1 MIRTSL
7 SLATVLFCVQLNA
20 QIPLTITEFDFAATP
35 LINIAVGDA
44 DANGRKDI
52 YVVAEGAQR
61 ITRLTNLGNGTAFTT
76 TNYLALTKQPESVG
90 VISLN
95 GGDDLYYTLEG
106 DMGMYTLYS
115 KDEWNAEK
123 KDGPVLLDTIG
134 GIEQA
139 HLKSFNY
146 PRLVLTSDTAG
157 DLHFVEI
164 INGSFNTI
172 FAISSYSINTSIT
185 PGVMSSFVRGDT
197 ITYFVP
203 DVPSGQLLK
212 GTVIWNSAINQLFY
226 QEPLEV
232 MDADLQHPV
241 ASFTY
246 TDLAGL
252 QMLFVLDTGTNE
264 IYKYV
269 FQGDSFVKTTIDAA
283 LTSPSLMSFGY
294 LDNDTLPDLVVADGN
309 NLWLLSNAPSRGL
322 QPELIM
328 SYDEPIGEFY
338 LADFNNDGID
348 DIVSVPVSRN
358 KVLVSRN
365 DILSGTQP
373 VESLPF
379 GYWPNPAR
387 QELYFN
393 PAQQPVWVK
402 IIAADG
408 RIYAPQIADGSIRLN
423 GIPAGVYLIQTG
435 LDSKVYVDKVSIQ
448 E

>member
-7 SLATVLFCVQLNA
+7 YLVTVLFCVQLNA

-164 INGSFNTI
+164 INGSFNVI

-185 PGVMSSFVRGDT
+185 PGQMSSFVRGDT

-226 QEPLEV
+226 QEPLQV

-246 TDLAGL
+246 TDAAGSQL
-252 QMLFVLDTGTNE
+252 LFVLDTGTNE

-283 LTSPSLMSFGY
+283 FTSPSLMSFGY
-294 LDNDTLPDLVVADGN
+294 IDNDTLPDLVVADGS
-309 NLWLLSNAPSRGL
+309 NLWLLSNVPSRGL

-348 DIVSVPVSRN
+348 DIVSVPVGRN

-365 DILSGTQP
+365 DILSGTKP
-373 VESLPF
+373 VEALPF

-393 PAQQPVWVK
+393 PAQQPASVK

-408 RIYAPQIADGSIRLN
+408 RTYVPQIADGSIGLN
-423 GIPAGVYLIQTG
+423 GIPAGVYIIQTG
-435 LDSKVYVDKVSIQ
+435 HDSKVYIDKVSIQ
-448 E
+448 Q

>member
-106 DMGMYTLYS
+106 DMGMYTLYR

-164 INGSFNTI
+164 INGSFNVI

-185 PGVMSSFVRGDT
+185 PGQMSSFVRGDT

-226 QEPLEV
+226 QEPLQV

-246 TDLAGL
+246 TDAAGSQL
-252 QMLFVLDTGTNE
+252 LFVLDTGTNE

-269 FQGDSFVKTTIDAA
+269 FQGESFVKTTIDAA
-283 LTSPSLMSFGY
+283 FTSPSLMSFGY
-294 LDNDTLPDLVVADGN
+294 IDNDTLPDLVVADGS
-309 NLWLLSNAPSRGL
+309 NLWLLSNVPSRGL

-348 DIVSVPVSRN
+348 DIVSVPVGRN

-393 PAQQPVWVK
+393 PAQQPASVK

-408 RIYAPQIADGSIRLN
+408 RTYVPQIADGSIGLN
-423 GIPAGVYLIQTG
+423 GIPAGVYMIQTG
-435 LDSKVYVDKVSIQ
+435 QDSKVYVDKVSIQ
-448 E
+448 Q

>member
-1 MIRTSL
+1 MISILRTAFLRS
-7 SLATVLFCVQLNA
+7 THA

-61 ITRLTNLGNGTAFTT
+61 LPALRILEMERRLRPH
-76 TNYLALTKQPESVG
+76 YLALTKQPSVG
-90 VISLN
+90 VFLSR
-95 GGDDLYYTLEG
+95 GDDLYRG

-164 INGSFNTI
+164 INGSFNVI

-185 PGVMSSFVRGDT
+185 PGQMSSFVRGDT

-246 TDLAGL
+246 TDAAGSQL
-252 QMLFVLDTGTNE
+252 LFVLDTGTNE

-294 LDNDTLPDLVVADGN
+294 LDNDTL
-309 NLWLLSNAPSRGL
+309 
-322 QPELIM
+322 
-328 SYDEPIGEFY
+328 
-338 LADFNNDGID
+338 
-348 DIVSVPVSRN
+348 
-358 KVLVSRN
+358 
-365 DILSGTQP
+365 
-373 VESLPF
+373 
-379 GYWPNPAR
+379 
-387 QELYFN
+387 
-393 PAQQPVWVK
+393 
-402 IIAADG
+402 
-408 RIYAPQIADGSIRLN
+408 RICGSDGSN
-423 GIPAGVYLIQTG
+423 
-435 LDSKVYVDKVSIQ
+435 
-448 E
+448 